1 MQYLCIIKKIIPI
14 FSRQR
19 HNSIFRKRINSDT
32 GGLKRLN
39 RKTSRQKKEKGLETD
54 HKDGPSERAH
64 TLPSCVTQVAA
75 SAPTGTAT
83 ENVSGTLDTSPLVGE
98 KTHTTDIGW
107 EAFDAESDDE
117 ASDSDSE
124 APLTAS
130 KLRRTHSEPV
140 MKTMEECSQCFVTE
154 RKQRSKTF
162 AERDDFK
169 SDDLSCGD
177 LRLPTRNA
185 EITEGKQDDFL
196 SADTTETEETNSMFD
211 DTPPNA
217 ETPPDAETPPVAE
230 TLPDSE
236 TPPVAE
242 TPPDSETPPD
252 AETPPV
258 AETLPDSETPPVA
271 ETPPDSETPPDAE
284 TPPVAETLPDS
295 ETPPVAETPPDSET
309 PPDAETPPVAETL
322 PEAETLPFL
331 GTTEKQVD
339 DASEEQ
345 HPGLTCREDEI
356 LTGEINRTAN
366 VSSDSAGEGNEKGP
380 IADEVQ
386 TSATEPD
393 DCATEPEGCPTEPD
407 GCPTV
412 GDGVELVRD
421 DPQEVDSGEKSS
433 GGPEIS
439 ENAPSSEGDTPL
451 SEGHRLRTRSIGD
464 KLEAKLFLKQGKLEN
479 SENLK
484 KVEGRGRVRRRE
496 RKSKSD
502 LQLPNS
508 GFVKRHTQIIE
519 EQMLYSMLMNS
530 EKTLASSVMGIAGS
544 DAQATEDGAPD
555 NSGKD
560 SALSSGK
567 DYEKNDENVEEKAKN
582 EENDGVERSDEDNE
596 AAKNDEND
604 KEKNSAIQ
612 SIVQEVNAEAK
623 RDIQGQVDASWL
635 PLPSQG
641 DSTFDTQGS
650 DNVCIDEMAWIELTS
665 YHGDVVKRKSAVF
678 ENASE
683 ERNRAMPGHS
693 CRGRQHD
700 AETGEKL
707 SRSPAQPR
715 EGLETE
721 SCFAPEVNEE
731 RLEIPK
737 DDGNAEVEHVQ
748 SSNARERCIDGL
760 DQEILKLD
768 LGEPEEEEEFSETP
782 RSSNSIVVEDYR
794 EWESSSVR
802 DRTKILENII
812 AKAGGSFP
820 SPRSRAIKKEIQSP
834 DVDDNSRHGVN
845 RLLSTTSEIVESRQE
860 VFLLAEDEPKGR
872 TRSSSCP
879 INNSLS
885 LNDGVISGEEM
896 VRFLVDKFES
906 KKGDIVVNRK
916 CHAI

>member
-1 MQYLCIIKKIIPI
+1 MPSCQPPMKVVRTCLLEKMFFPTYFDVLHRVEFGRNLVLLSSSSEFDQQIFISLIYCTEISCNTYIIKRIIPI
-14 FSRQR
+14 FSRHR
-19 HNSIFRKRINSDT
+19 HNSIFRRRVNSDT
-32 GGLKRLN
+32 GGLKRLSK
-39 RKTSRQKKEKGLETD
+39 KTSRQKKEKGLETD

-64 TLPSCVTQVAA
+64 TLPSCVTPRAT
-75 SAPTGTAT
+75 SAPTETAT
-83 ENVSGTLDTSPLVGE
+83 ENVSGTPDTSPLVGE
-98 KTHTTDIGW
+98 KTYTADMVR
-107 EAFDAESDDE
+107 EASDAESDDE
-117 ASDSDSE
+117 TSDSDNE
-124 APLTAS
+124 ASLTTS
-130 KLRRTHSEPV
+130 KLRRTHSEPA
-140 MKTMEECSQCFVTE
+140 MKTMEECSQYCVTE

-162 AERDDFK
+162 AECDDYK

-177 LRLPTRNA
+177 LRLPTWNT
-185 EITEGKQDDFL
+185 EITESKQDHFW
-196 SADTTETEETNSMFD
+196 SADTTESEETNSMFVD
-211 DTPPNA
+211 
-217 ETPPDAETPPVAE
+217 TPPDAETPPVSE
-230 TLPDSE
+230 TPPVPQ

-242 TPPDSETPPD
+242 TPPD
-252 AETPPV
+252 
-258 AETLPDSETPPVA
+258 AETL
-271 ETPPDSETPPDAE
+271 
-284 TPPVAETLPDS
+284 
-295 ETPPVAETPPDSET
+295 
-309 PPDAETPPVAETL
+309 PVAETL
-322 PEAETLPFL
+322 PEVQTLPFL

-345 HPGLTCREDEI
+345 HPGLTCSEDEI
-356 LTGEINRTAN
+356 LTREINRTAN
-366 VSSDSAGEGNEKGP
+366 VSSAGEGNEKGP

-386 TSATEPD
+386 TSATEPEGCATEAEG
-393 DCATEPEGCPTEPD
+393 CATEPEGCA
-407 GCPTV
+407 TV

-433 GGPEIS
+433 GGPAIS
-439 ENAPSSEGDTPL
+439 EKASSPEGDTPL
-451 SEGHRLRTRSIGD
+451 SEGHRSRSRSIGD
-464 KLEAKLFLKQGKLEN
+464 KLEAKLFLKQGRSEN

-502 LQLPNS
+502 LQLSDS

-530 EKTLASSVMGIAGS
+530 ERTLASLAMGIAGS

-555 NSGKD
+555 NSEKD
-560 SALSSGK
+560 STLPS
-567 DYEKNDENVEEKAKN
+567 EKNDKNVEEKAKN
-582 EENDGVERSDEDNE
+582 AEDDGVERSDEDSE

-604 KEKNSAIQ
+604 KERNSAIQ

-623 RDIQGQVDASWL
+623 RDIQGQVDASRS

-641 DSTFDTQGS
+641 NSAFDAQES

-665 YHGDVVKRKSAVF
+665 HHGDVVKRKSAVF

-683 ERNRAMPGHS
+683 EGNRTTAGHS
-693 CRGRQHD
+693 CRGRQRD
-700 AETGEKL
+700 KETGEKL

-737 DDGNAEVEHVQ
+737 DDGNADVEHAQ

-760 DQEILKLD
+760 NHELLKLD
-768 LGEPEEEEEFSETP
+768 LGELEDEEEFSETP
-782 RSSNSIVVEDYR
+782 SSSNSIVVEDYR

-820 SPRSRAIKKEIQSP
+820 SPRSRALKKEIQSP
-834 DVDDNSRHGVN
+834 DVDDKSRRGGN
-845 RLLSTTSEIVESRQE
+845 RLLSTTSEIVQSRE
-860 VFLLAEDEPKGR
+860 DVFLLAEDEPKGR

-879 INNSLS
+879 VNNSLS
-885 LNDGVISGEEM
+885 LNDDVINGEEM
-896 VRFLVDKFES
+896 VRFLVDKFEG
-906 KKGDIVVNRK
+906 KKGDAIVNRK
-916 CHAI
+916 CPAI